1 MVHRP
6 RKHFA
11 QHWLRSES
19 VLNKILAAAELK
31 MNDRVLEIGPGTG
44 ILTEKILP
52 WVQALTSV
60 EIDRDLC
67 KKLVLQWGDRDNFLI
82 LQGDILEPETLAP
95 LEQFEKFKNPNK
107 VVANIPYNI
116 TGPILQ
122 FLLGTIA
129 HPNSMP
135 YETIV
140 LLVQKEIGDRLCAEP
155 GNKDFGALTVRVQYL
170 ADCEIIC
177 AVPRQAFYPPPKVES
192 AVIRLIPHHRYTVN
206 DAKQLEILVKVGFSS
221 RRKMLKNNL
230 KSLMPT
236 EQLNSI
242 FEHVAIAPESRAED
256 LSLTQWIALSD
267 TWSTSNQS

>member
-1 MVHRP
+1 MAHRP
-6 RKHFA
+6 RKRFA
-11 QHWLRSES
+11 QHWLRSELI
-19 VLNKILAAAELK
+19 LNQIIEAADLK
-31 MNDRVLEIGPGTG
+31 SRDRVLEIGPGTG

-52 WVQALTSV
+52 WVQALTTV

-67 KKLVLQWGDRDNFLI
+67 KKLVQNWGDRDNFLI

-95 LEQFEKFKNPNK
+95 LAQFEQFQNPNK
-107 VVANIPYNI
+107 VVANIPYNL

-129 HPNSMP
+129 HPNPKP
-135 YETIV
+135 YEKIV

-177 AVPRQAFYPPPKVES
+177 PVPRKAFSPPPKVES
-192 AVIRLIPHHRYTVN
+192 AVIRLNPHHRYTVN
-206 DAKQLEILVKVGFSS
+206 DAKQLETLVKVGFSS

-236 EQLNSI
+236 EQLNTL

-256 LSLTQWIALSD
+256 VSIPQWIALSD
-267 TWSTSNQS
+267 TWPATHQS